1 MKMRVR
7 SLRATRGGALPRAVA
22 MAASSLP
29 SAFQPQ
35 PLAGPRPT
43 RKERFRR
50 GLRRFGNRYLAKDEA
65 GFVDLTH
72 DTWQTMKQGNSC
84 IWPSGTPYDGT
95 SASASGA
102 DSAIPGSAL
111 AADSCFWSKR
121 GTKRP
126 AAPEVRKKVRAIG
139 AWGFGFATETTPDT
153 GPPKRGKQ
161 MTPVPPTMPPPKHL
175 LETSPAAV
183 EAQRRGKKATSSSR
197 GA

>member
-1 MKMRVR
+1 MFFKIVLDPSESKPWLRVMKIRVR
-7 SLRATRGGALPRAVA
+7 SLRATRGGTLPRAVA
-22 MAASSLP
+22 MAASFLP

-102 DSAIPGSAL
+102 GSAIPGSVIADEAL
-111 AADSCFWSKR
+111 N
-121 GTKRP
+121 
-126 AAPEVRKKVRAIG
+126 
-139 AWGFGFATETTPDT
+139 
-153 GPPKRGKQ
+153 
-161 MTPVPPTMPPPKHL
+161 
-175 LETSPAAV
+175 
-183 EAQRRGKKATSSSR
+183 KATSSSR